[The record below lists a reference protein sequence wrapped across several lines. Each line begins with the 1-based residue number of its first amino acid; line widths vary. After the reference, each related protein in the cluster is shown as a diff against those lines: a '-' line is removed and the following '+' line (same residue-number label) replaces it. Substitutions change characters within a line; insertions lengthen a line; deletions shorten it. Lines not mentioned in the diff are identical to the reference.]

1 MGERHRLIPA
11 YWPEMSSDE
20 GNETQQ
26 EYLARHREE
35 IRRAADRIAPYV
47 RHTPLLQTDLDPD
60 LRLKPESLQ
69 VTGAFKARGAFNA
82 VLALREQEGGEGVR
96 GVTTVSSGNHA
107 QALALAARTAGL
119 PAVIVIPADANPL
132 KVAATKAF
140 GAEVLQEG
148 VTFAN
153 REDHLRRVAEERG
166 LTVVH
171 PFDNWDVIHGAAT
184 ATAEALADDPAIQTV
199 VVPVGGGGL
208 LSGTALAAK
217 AHNPAIQ
224 VIGVEP
230 AAADDAAQTLETG
243 HIQRLPESPTTLA
256 DGVRPVAIGQRT
268 FEVMVTHRLVDTI
281 VRVTEE
287 EIAEG
292 TRAAWLQLKLAL
304 EPTGA
309 LPLAAWLAG
318 KLPRRSRP
326 TCLVFSGG
334 NFNPTVVA
342 GILGA

>member
-1 MGERHRLIPA
+1 
-11 YWPEMSSDE
+11 MSSDAPT
-20 GNETQQ
+20 ETQQ
-26 EYLARHREE
+26 EYLARHQAE
-35 IRRAADRIAPYV
+35 IRRAAERIAPYV
-47 RHTPLLQTDLDPD
+47 RRTPLLRTDLDPD

-69 VTGAFKARGAFNA
+69 VTGAFKPRGAFNA
-82 VLALREQEGGEGVR
+82 VLSLRERQKRGEAEAW
-96 GVTTVSSGNHA
+96 GVTAVSSGNHA

-132 KVAATKAF
+132 KVAATRAF

-153 REDHLRRVAEERG
+153 REHHLRRVVEERG
-166 LTVVH
+166 LTVIH
-171 PFDNWDVIHGAAT
+171 PFDNWDVIHGAST
-184 ATAEALADDPAIQTV
+184 AADEALADDAEIGTIV
-199 VVPVGGGGL
+199 IPVGGGGL

-217 AHNPAIQ
+217 ARNPDIQ
-224 VIGVEP
+224 VVGVEP

-243 HIQRLPESPTTLA
+243 RIQRLPDSPTTLA
-256 DGVRPVAIGQRT
+256 DGVRPISIGRRT
-268 FEVMVTHRLVDTI
+268 FEVMVTHRLVDGI
-281 VRVTEE
+281 VRVSEE

-318 KLPRRSRP
+318 KLPGRSAP
-326 TCLVFSGG
+326 TCLLFSGG
-334 NFNPTVVA
+334 NFNPEVVA
-342 GILGA
+342 GILRGGGGPRGQA

>member
-1 MGERHRLIPA
+1 MIPA
-11 YWPEMSSDE
+11 YWPDMSSD
-20 GNETQQ
+20 GPAETRQ
-26 EYLARHREE
+26 EYLARHREQ
-35 IRRAADRIAPYV
+35 IRRAAERIAPYV
-47 RHTPLLQTDLDPD
+47 RHTPLLHTDLDPE

-69 VTGAFKARGAFNA
+69 VTGAFKPRGAFNA
-82 VLALREQEGGEGVR
+82 VLALRERDGEGEVR
-96 GVTTVSSGNHA
+96 GVTAVSSGNHA

-132 KVAATKAF
+132 KVAATRAY
-140 GAEVLQEG
+140 GAEVVQEG

-153 REDHLRRVAEERG
+153 REDYLRRVAEERG
-166 LTVVH
+166 LTVIH

-184 ATAEALADDPAIQTV
+184 AADEALADDPAIQTV

-217 AHNPAIQ
+217 SRNPEIQ

-230 AAADDAAQTLETG
+230 AAADDAARTFETG
-243 HIQRLPESPTTLA
+243 QIQRLPDSPTTLA
-256 DGVRPVAIGQRT
+256 DGVRPVSIGQRT
-268 FEVMVTHRLVDTI
+268 FEVMVTHRLVDGI

-309 LPLAAWLAG
+309 LSLAAWLAG
-318 KLPRRSRP
+318 KVPRAQGP

-334 NFNPTVVA
+334 NFNPGVVA
-342 GILGA
+342 GILSA

>member
-1 MGERHRLIPA
+1 
-11 YWPEMSSDE
+11 MSSDAPA
-20 GNETQQ
+20 ETQQ
-26 EYLARHREE
+26 EYLARHQRE
-35 IRRAADRIAPYV
+35 IRRAADRIATHV
-47 RHTPLLQTDLDPD
+47 RHTPLLRTDLDAD

-69 VTGAFKARGAFNA
+69 VTGAFKPRGAFNA
-82 VLALREQEGGEGVR
+82 VLSLRERDGEVR
-96 GVTTVSSGNHA
+96 GVTAVSSGNHA

-132 KVAATKAF
+132 KVAATRGF
-140 GAEVLQEG
+140 GAEVLQDG

-184 ATAEALADDPAIQTV
+184 AAGEALTDDPAIRTV

-208 LSGTALAAK
+208 LSGTALVAK
-217 AHNPAIQ
+217 ARNPAIQ

-243 HIQRLPESPTTLA
+243 QIQRLPESPTTLA

-268 FEVMVTHRLVDTI
+268 FEVMVTQRLVDGI

-318 KLPRRSRP
+318 KLPRRSGP
-326 TCLVFSGG
+326 ICLLFSGG
-334 NFNPTVVA
+334 NFNPEVVA

>member
-1 MGERHRLIPA
+1 
-11 YWPEMSSDE
+11 MSSDAPT
-20 GNETQQ
+20 ETRQ
-26 EYLARHREE
+26 EYLARHQGE
-35 IRRAADRIAPYV
+35 IRRAAERIVPYV
-47 RHTPLLQTDLDPD
+47 RHTPLLQADLDSD

-82 VLALREQEGGEGVR
+82 VLALREREGEVR
-96 GVTTVSSGNHA
+96 GVTAVSSGNHA
-107 QALALAARTAGL
+107 QALALAASTAGL
-119 PAVIVIPADANPL
+119 SSVIVIPADANPL
-132 KVAATKAF
+132 KVAATRGF

-153 REDHLRRVAEERG
+153 REDYLRRVAEERG

-184 ATAEALADDPAIQTV
+184 AADEALADDPAIQTV

-217 AHNPAIQ
+217 ARNPAIQ

-230 AAADDAAQTLETG
+230 AAADDAARTFETG
-243 HIQRLPESPTTLA
+243 RIQRLPESPTTLA
-256 DGVRPVAIGQRT
+256 DGVRPVSVGKRT
-268 FEVMVTHRLVDTI
+268 FEVMVTHRLVDGI

-309 LPLAAWLAG
+309 LPLAAWLAR
-318 KLPRRSRP
+318 KLPRGTGP
-326 TCLVFSGG
+326 TCLIFSGG
-334 NFNPTVVA
+334 NFNPAVVA
-342 GILGA
+342 GILAP